1 MTRDIAARV
10 IQNEMECVKRA
21 AGGICDRQCG
31 MCDLLL
37 PEDTI
42 LEAYNWVLAR
52 ITSEDL

>member
-52 ITSEDL
+52 IASADL